1 MISTTFHPLNL
12 KLSNKKTYL
21 FVFLFVAGNLILP
34 QLCHLIPSGGLI
46 FLPVYFF
53 TLVASY
59 KFGFKAGLL
68 TALLSPLLN
77 SVLTGMP
84 PMVALPVILL
94 KSSLLAFIA
103 AYVARTFKKV
113 SIVLLILVV
122 LSYQIAGSLV
132 EWAIT
137 QSFAKAIQDITIGI
151 PGMLI
156 QIFGGWF
163 VLKKLADYEL

>member
-1 MISTTFHPLNL
+1 MTATNFQPLNL
-12 KLSNKKTYL
+12 KLTDTKTYL
-21 FVFLFVAGNLILP
+21 FVFVFVAGNIFLP

-53 TLVASY
+53 TLIASY
-59 KFGFKAGLL
+59 KFGLKAGLI
-68 TALLSPLLN
+68 TALFSPVLN
-77 SVLTGMP
+77 AVLTGMP

-94 KSSLLAFIA
+94 KSSLLALAA
-103 AYVARTFKKV
+103 AYVANSFKKV

-122 LSYQIAGSLV
+122 LSYQMAGSLA

-137 QSFAKAIQDITIGI
+137 QSFAKAIQDITVGI

-156 QIFGGWF
+156 QIIGGWF
-163 VLKKLADYEL
+163 LLKKLADYEL